1 MDLKRRIKE
10 TEQSNDVIVA
20 TIERTKRMIQRARLE
35 RAILMERLETQAS
48 QIAATELG
56 SPPDSPVFREPSE
69 KPAEKRKEAKKQPA
83 LRDPSLPKRPQ
94 NAYII
99 FCDTERESVK
109 RKLEEAHPDGNFDVN
124 KVLSEKWKS
133 LGAAG
138 RHDYHELYKKDRLR
152 YAREMALVP
161 SAGLSP
167 TVQKEKQRA
176 ATYLKKVE
184 MDGDDESGTK
194 RKSPMEDDSDFISED
209 GDDVTEDE
217 DIRSKEEMPAKHIK
231 LESSESAREPV
242 PEPAAPAA
250 APAIEP
256 AAQPAESAAAP
267 VVAPAAV
274 APAAVAPVEPKSEAN
289 T

>member
-1 MDLKRRIKE
+1 MEAAREKTVDLKRRIKE
-10 TEQSNDVIVA
+10 TEQNNDVIVA

-35 RAILMERLETQAS
+35 RAILMERLETQANH
-48 QIAATELG
+48 IVATELE

-69 KPAEKRKEAKKQPA
+69 NPVEKRKETKKQPA

-99 FCDTERESVK
+99 FCDTERENIK

-184 MDGDDESGTK
+184 MDGDGEAGTK
-194 RKSPMEDDSDFISED
+194 RKSPMEDDSDFMSED

-217 DIRSKEEMPAKHIK
+217 DLRPKEDTPAKHIK
-231 LESSESAREPV
+231 LEPSESALEQPSK
-242 PEPAAPAA
+242 PGEPAAHPA
-250 APAIEP
+250 EP
-256 AAQPAESAAAP
+256 A
-267 VVAPAAV
+267 
-274 APAAVAPVEPKSEAN
+274 APAAVAPVEPISEAN